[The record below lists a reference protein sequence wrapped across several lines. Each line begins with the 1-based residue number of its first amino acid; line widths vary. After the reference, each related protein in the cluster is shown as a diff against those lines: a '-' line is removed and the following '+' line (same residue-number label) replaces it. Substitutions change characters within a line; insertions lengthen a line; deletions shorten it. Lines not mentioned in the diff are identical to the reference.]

1 MKTLDLSALI
11 EETQKQQQLQLQ
23 DFEKYINAS
32 TELKNNANKS
42 DDEQKNFVAQVLK
55 DFASGTIS
63 TAVIDEN
70 KNLALLWSILLKN
83 KSYIEKL
90 GAVAILESGTT
101 DQRLAALVKY
111 MESHL
116 SADRETK

>member
-32 TELKNNANKS
+32 TELKNNTNKS

-90 GAVAILESGTT
+90 GAIAILESGTT

-116 SADRETK
+116 SADQETK